1 MADKPLR
8 GVGVLVTR
16 PQRQADDLVQAIE
29 APGGVAIRFPVIE
42 ARPLAQ
48 ADVSATAGTL
58 QTPDIAIF
66 VSVNA
71 VRFGLQHA
79 GDAAIG
85 VVGPTTAR
93 EVAQGGREVSIRSP
107 DGFTSEQLLETAELQ
122 DVAGKIVRI
131 IRGKGGRGLL
141 ASTLR
146 ERGATVEYLEVY
158 RRVVPEYEPSDVA
171 ALCDRWRDGDIDV
184 VTIMSVETLRNLVLV
199 LPADGVE
206 YLGKT
211 RLVTPASRVIK
222 AASDR
227 FPGIPTTLADGPQ
240 AGDMVEAI
248 VASMQPG
255 YSDD

>member
-1 MADKPLR
+1 MADQSLR

-29 APGGVAIRFPVIE
+29 SQRGDAIRFPVIE

-58 QTPDIAIF
+58 QTPDIVIF

-71 VRFGLQHA
+71 VRFGLDHA
-79 GDAAIG
+79 GDADIA

-93 EVAQGGREVSIRSP
+93 EVAQSGREVSIRSP
-107 DGFTSEQLLETAELQ
+107 DGFNSEQLLETAELQ
-122 DVAGKIVRI
+122 DVAGKVVRI
-131 IRGKGGRGLL
+131 IRGNGGRGLL

-158 RRVVPEYEPSDVA
+158 RRDLPDHEPSDVA

-184 VTIMSVETLRNLVLV
+184 VTVMSVETLRNLALL
-199 LPADGVE
+199 LPADGLE

-222 AASDR
+222 AANDR
-227 FPGIPTTLADGPQ
+227 FPGIPTTLAKGPQ

-248 VASMQPG
+248 VASTQPG
-255 YSDD
+255 HSDD